1 MRLRAEKKIQ
11 QLLWSVIDFLYTPF
25 QKTISLQFFRY
36 GFCGGLNMCIDW
48 VLYFIFYNFIFHKQ
62 VVDLGFVAFTPHIAS
77 FVFKFPITF
86 LTGFWLSRHVS
97 FSDSQLRG
105 RVQIVRYLLVVGG
118 CILINY
124 AGLKLFVEVCGFY
137 PTPSNILTSIIAA
150 IFSYFS
156 NKYFSFKH

>member
-1 MRLRAEKKIQ
+1 
-11 QLLWSVIDFLYTPF
+11 
-25 QKTISLQFFRY
+25 
-36 GFCGGLNMCIDW
+36 MCIDW

-62 VVDLGFVAFTPHIAS
+62 VVDLVFVAFTPHIAS